1 MSRAGWRRMG
11 MKQVGSKDN
20 KSTLI
25 SLEPWVYTNKY
36 RQRKVPGGQGKLM
49 PPWRASAPL
58 VPSSVSPF
66 PILPSVHKAGDHTLQ
81 WLSGGGVGWARPRG
95 SRPENGNHIH
105 EFGTDHLPIW
115 LVLKASQSTWISA
128 SKPTSRMF
136 KWNSPQLICHWL
148 SSYPR
153 SPTPNYPNPGGSSGP
168 RRTVIVPSSHILILL
183 LPAQLKI
190 SPAFS
195 APLVLMA
202 GHGFKANALVSA
214 CRGSSQPFRGTMGVT
229 HCRPSLQESHCLG
242 FCSAV

>member
-81 WLSGGGVGWARPRG
+81 WLSGGGVWMGTSPWLQTWEWEPHSWVWHRPPTNLVG
-95 SRPENGNHIH
+95 SEGFSEHLDFSLQTNQPDVQVKQPSTDLPLALKLPKVSYSKLSESWWQFWTQENCHCPFQPHPN
-105 EFGTDHLPIW
+105 
-115 LVLKASQSTWISA
+115 SA
-128 SKPTSRMF
+128 
-136 KWNSPQLICHWL
+136 
-148 SSYPR
+148 
-153 SPTPNYPNPGGSSGP
+153 
-168 RRTVIVPSSHILILL
+168 PSSTTKNL
-183 LPAQLKI
+183 
-190 SPAFS
+190 SCFFS
-195 APLVLMA
+195 STSVD
-202 GHGFKANALVSA
+202 G
-214 CRGSSQPFRGTMGVT
+214 
-229 HCRPSLQESHCLG
+229 RPWVQG
-242 FCSAV
+242 